1 MPKDRKQYMNDYHK
15 EYRFLKKLE
24 SGVVQNEPM
33 KRLKNRI
40 TEYVDEELNKKLL
53 LLEQQLNDRKHKQLD
68 YMKQVIKLIQHN
80 PESEEFHK
88 LIDKLEELDDLAK
101 FASLDEKLEYYENI
115 LEGI

>member
-1 MPKDRKQYMNDYHK
+1 
-15 EYRFLKKLE
+15 
-24 SGVVQNEPM
+24 M
-33 KRLKNRI
+33 KRLKNKI

-80 PESEEFHK
+80 PESEEFNK
-88 LIDKLEELDDLAK
+88 LIDKLEQLDDLGN
-101 FASLDEKLEYYENI
+101 FASLDEKLEYYEHI